1 MNIDEELFNQIFKD
15 NLKKI
20 QYRSKSFLFRTHNK
34 YTIHNLV
41 PDKLPRFRPEY
52 DSESN
57 QSVVKVGRF
66 GREKS
71 IKKQRGSSIKRKNKA
86 PPFSADQ

>member
-1 MNIDEELFNQIFKD
+1 MKYMQIDEELLKQIFLD
-15 NLKKI
+15 NLKSI
-20 QYRSKSFLFRTHNK
+20 QYRSKSFLFKTHIK

-41 PDKLPRFRPEY
+41 PDKPPRYRPEY

-57 QSVVKVGRF
+57 QSIVKVGRF

-71 IKKQRGSSIKRKNKA
+71 KTMRRSSINKKDKA
-86 PPFSADQ
+86 SPF